1 MEGYEVITSDE
12 SKLGP
17 VVDVKGDNLIV
28 ERGLLRKSRH
38 AIPKVFAEEDGSE
51 RVVRLTVSEELV
63 ESSPKLEDDDVD
75 EQAVAQHY
83 GLAAGDPAPP
93 TEGYGELRPDDPAR
107 TAEDDQRAAGMETS
121 AEQRVR
127 IREGQEEPGLQGKP
141 LIPPDTDASN
151 TSPPRR
157 TP

>member
-12 SKLGP
+12 SNLGP

-28 ERGLLRKSRH
+28 ERGLLRKSRY
-38 AIPKVFAEEDGSE
+38 AIPKKFAEQDGSE
-51 RVVRLTVSEELV
+51 RVVRLTVSEEVV
-63 ESSPKLEDDDVD
+63 ESSPKLDDGEVD
-75 EQAVAQHY
+75 ERAVAQHY

-93 TEGYGELRPDDPAR
+93 TQGYGELRPDDPAR
-107 TAEDDQRAAGMETS
+107 TAEDDRVAAGMET
-121 AEQRVR
+121 AEQERIR
-127 IREGQEEPGLQGKP
+127 IREGVEEPGLQGKP

-151 TSPPRR
+151 ASPPRR